1 MGTEETVEFFSR
13 LMKRYSQSHNGQRPT
28 VEDMKEMTSQE
39 GYNFSVKEVKDYGR
53 KALEKMI
60 R

>member
-1 MGTEETVEFFSR
+1 
-13 LMKRYSQSHNGQRPT
+13 
-28 VEDMKEMTSQE
+28 MKEMTSQE